1 MEHEYGLLFTL
12 LPGFIFYVPIGV
24 MLHLR
29 KNHKPIR
36 SRSPVLILTSHWSNF
51 LSMILMTLDL
61 FLLHDEEWN
70 YMVRG
75 LFKVSIIFFHYMVY
89 TPYILRGYRLS
100 YIFNLDKTWDEQDNN
115 FKKNIHRISQT
126 WLIKHLILWLL
137 PVFVILFAISAIPEI
152 GEFVPDTGHQDV
164 VTSRISNSIY
174 IFFCFLEELVF
185 IICIYM
191 LRNVNDDY
199 NINKELIIVCFLWFF
214 TSLFSAFSNDVWLIV
229 SICRNFVLM
238 LVSAAWPLYR
248 SYTYGT
254 FQENLTYEMLQTLE
268 LVLQH
273 PVSLENFEKFI
284 VRSSSISCESSN
296 MKLKGPEMLNFW
308 LMCENL
314 KYDWSSLKAMEL
326 YESYCIYPSP
336 IGIPIEISESIKNI
350 IESGGSSEYMFRCAQ
365 EFILRALN
373 EAYFSRFTKSHE
385 YQELIRYVAQSN
397 IYRSRLDLTSLSS
410 NI

>member
-1 MEHEYGLLFTL
+1 M
-12 LPGFIFYVPIGV
+12 
-24 MLHLR
+24 
-29 KNHKPIR
+29 
-36 SRSPVLILTSHWSNF
+36 S
-51 LSMILMTLDL
+51 LDL
-61 FLLHDEEWN
+61 FLLQDQNWH
-70 YMVRG
+70 YMARG
-75 LFKVSIIFFHYMVY
+75 LYKVSIIFLHYMCY

-100 YIFNLDKTWDEQDNN
+100 YIFNLDKSWDEQDNN

-126 WLIKHLILWLL
+126 WLVKHLIIWLV

-152 GEFVPDTGHQDV
+152 GELVPDTSNEDV
-164 VTSRISNSIY
+164 TKSRISTSIY
-174 IFFCFLEELVF
+174 MFFCFLEELVF

-191 LRNVNDDY
+191 LRKVNDDY

-214 TSLFSAFSNDVWLIV
+214 SSLFSAFADEFWLIA

-238 LVSAAWPLYR
+238 LVSSAWPLYK

-254 FQENLTYEMLQTLE
+254 FQECLTYEMLQTLD

-273 PVSLENFEKFI
+273 PISLESFERFI
-284 VRSSSISCESSN
+284 LRSSSITCESSI

-308 LMCENL
+308 LKCENL

-326 YESYCIYPSP
+326 FESYCVDPSP

-350 IESGGSSEYMFRCAQ
+350 IEAGGSSEYMFQSAQ
-365 EFILRALN
+365 EFILRALS
-373 EAYFSRFTKSHE
+373 EAYFTRFTKSHE